1 LRFNA
6 TLLWRVIRILFLAFT
21 ILFSYRVHSFLG
33 LFQSEKN
40 HRDRLKRIHRR
51 AAVRLRKTAIELKG
65 VLIKLGQF
73 LSARVDL
80 LPEEYI
86 EELSQLQ
93 DQIPPV
99 EFHSI
104 RARIIEELG
113 QEPEA
118 CFDRFEE
125 VPLAAASLGQVHEAY
140 LKTEKGPTQRVAVKV
155 QYPGIQDIVETDL
168 RAAKWTARLL
178 TSRFHTIRFDIL
190 YEEFSRILH
199 EELNYIHEGRNAERF
214 HENFSGD
221 HAIVIPRV
229 IWAFTTPHVLTLE
242 FVEGIK
248 ISHLEELKARGV
260 QLKEVAHLL
269 MRSYVK
275 QIFEHRFLH
284 GDPHPGNLFIQVQ
297 SDNDLKLVFVDFGLM
312 QRITREI
319 QDGMKTIVEAAI
331 DRDQNGMVKGL
342 LALGFI
348 ARGGNLKE
356 VEKVVEFFMER
367 YRDISPK
374 ELKRITIGQVREDL
388 AQIFEISSSIQLPNN
403 FLLIGRVVGMLNG
416 LTARLDPDMN
426 IIELAAPSVREFFRG
441 REEGWLRKFLAQGKA
456 AGRSLF
462 SLPGAVE
469 EFFDLANRGQFQ
481 TRMSSEDV
489 TGVLTKIYKL
499 IYRVM
504 MAFMTTLLA
513 FVWLEL
519 DRNGPKELIWL
530 AGLITIGFGLALIWT
545 FLKDLRRW

>member
-1 LRFNA
+1 
-6 TLLWRVIRILFLAFT
+6 VIRILFLALT
-21 ILFSYRVHSFLG
+21 ILITYRVHSFLG

-51 AAVRLRKTAIELKG
+51 AAGRLRKTAIELKG
-65 VLIKLGQF
+65 ILIKLGQF
-73 LSARVDL
+73 LSTRVDL

-93 DQIPPV
+93 DQVPPA

-104 RARIIEELG
+104 RTRILEELG
-113 QEPEA
+113 REPEA

-125 VPLAAASLGQVHEAY
+125 VPIAAASLGQVHEAY
-140 LKTEKGPTQRVAVKV
+140 LWTEESPVQHVAVKV
-155 QYPGIQDIVETDL
+155 QYPGIQGIVETDL

-178 TSRFHTIRFDIL
+178 TSRFPTIRFDIL
-190 YEEFSRILH
+190 YEEFSRILR
-199 EELNYIHEGRNAERF
+199 EELNYIHEGRNADRF
-214 HENFSGD
+214 YQNFSED
-221 HAIVIPRV
+221 PTVVVPRV
-229 IWAFTTPHVLTLE
+229 IWAYTTPHVLTLE
-242 FVEGIK
+242 FVDGIK

-260 QLKEVAHLL
+260 QLKEVAYLL
-269 MRSYVK
+269 VQSYIK

-284 GDPHPGNLFIQVQ
+284 GDPHPGNLFVQVLP
-297 SDNDLKLVFVDFGLM
+297 NGALKLVFVDFGLM
-312 QRITREI
+312 QRITREM
-319 QDGMKTIVEAAI
+319 QDGMRTIVEAAI
-331 DRDQNGMVKGL
+331 DRDQAGIVKGL

-356 VEKVVEFFMER
+356 VEKVVGFFMER

-403 FLLIGRVVGMLNG
+403 FILIGRVVGMLNG

-426 IIELAAPSVREFFRG
+426 IIELATPSVREFFRG
-441 REEGWLRKFLAQGKA
+441 REEGWLQEFLNQGKA
-456 AGRSLF
+456 VGRSLF

-469 EFFDLANRGQFQ
+469 EFFDLANRGQFRTQ
-481 TRMSSEDV
+481 MSSEDV

-499 IYRVM
+499 IYRFM
-504 MAFMTTLLA
+504 MAFMTTVLA
-513 FVWLEL
+513 FVWLNL

-530 AGLITIGFGLALIWT
+530 AGLVTIGFGLALIWG
-545 FLKDLRRW
+545 FLKDIRRW